1 MTSMAAFSAIDG
13 GEKAETLGFF
23 VLLAEMS

>member
-1 MTSMAAFSAIDG
+1 MISMAAFSAIVG

-23 VLLAEMS
+23 VLAEIS